1 MAGKSSAPASGIGG
15 LFSSIT
21 GVLTNA
27 VGTATNSVK
36 KVANKT
42 TGAVTNIGSGTAAN
56 IAKISNNIKNLKN
69 AAGNTING
77 ATTPAV
83 VSPGVAAGNSN
94 AGMTGAAP
102 NLMNEKV
109 NPTATNVNNA
119 VGGRRTRTKRKN
131 RNRMSKKNRN
141 RTNRRR

>member
-27 VGTATNSVK
+27 AKTATNSVK

-42 TGAVTNIGSGTAAN
+42 TGAVTNISSGTAAN
-56 IAKISNNIKNLKN
+56 IAKISNTVKNLKN
-69 AAGNTING
+69 AANNTING

-94 AGMTGAAP
+94 AGMTGAPP
-102 NLMNEKV
+102 NLTNEKV

-131 RNRMSKKNRN
+131 RNRINKKNRN